1 MVEKLSAQ
9 QNVQLNNY
17 LKQHPNTSR
26 DAAIKLLFGNKERS
40 STSSKGLAVE
50 HNTKDAYES
59 KTIYL
64 QSGRKVVYTKTKNG
78 KFVYK
83 YYGADGNPIKPEYFK
98 KVEGNIS
105 INEAENSY
113 TTTINGKSI
122 KHKAKDPRKAQID
135 QNIAKLN
142 KQEKSLKRAK
152 KEQGFIGKRWD
163 WFKNTAAG
171 EFFNLDG
178 SDKAQKQ
185 IDEERKL
192 LTQLRDNPNA
202 QIDPKKFEKITGQK
216 YTKANL
222 TKFQQGEFS
231 SAKAMVDGY
240 KEGQAIAVDV
250 ASDVT
255 SGIVS
260 FGIYAVAIAAAPVTG
275 GASIAIGLAA
285 AGVAG
290 AATKIAVKAAD
301 TIGTNRKY
309 DLLSK
314 EAAGDALMGSVNG
327 LLAPFTAG
335 AGGAVAKTVAIRAGV
350 QIVKETGKQ
359 ATKQVLSQATK
370 NAAKQGLGRVFKSQL
385 KESIIHPNNY
395 KLVGGTF
402 SKRLA
407 AYGAEGVVDGALSG
421 GAYSG
426 VETAKD
432 GGSAG
437 DILKATALGFGTGAI
452 MGGVMSSAAH
462 GKGIVTGNKGAGEV
476 LEDGVAKAAEKTT
489 TKGSTPKAQAD
500 AIENSVTQN
509 TDDSLAPS
517 GRGLARGTDN
527 TTPTPKSQGAKTK
540 GENRVLGSLK
550 KQDNWEVDDWNVE
563 VTPKKDNGI
572 VDYWDNWKTDNDMV
586 NVFDNISDTID
597 IPPESKVS
605 SYFKIKIPQ
614 KDQVKKTLSTEE
626 FKAKVDNAKMAYSE
640 YVPRFETEQEKQL
653 IMELHQKYPDFVE
666 ELLDV
671 EVTPNYGQKY
681 NFNSEMIAGFVELY
695 EKSNNK
701 KLARDVILYSKDYL
715 EIHSTLKILN
725 ELPDDEAQRIFKRAK
740 SEIAGQ
746 DILLSEIFGSA
757 FDLYRLGINAKDL
770 NKIGYQDEI
779 ILNKAIKDGQ
789 LEELLCTN
797 FGSFEKNGI
806 KLNQIKEF
814 ECKTE
819 YQIKINDFDNDYI
832 MNFTVDHNTGKVNVI
847 SKSEKYTDIIK
858 TGNGIGQI
866 GKKAETILPSG
877 VKIEET
883 DTASGG
889 IKKVMYD
896 ADGKLIRNDEIKK
909 SQLRRGESEITV
921 TKPDKDGNLVT
932 EKVGTVKICMKENK
946 NGMRWVEHARKRVE
960 NPDGSISRQIKVFGK
975 DRHGTIYKILDK
987 DGNVEL
993 DIKRSH
999 RKITENHYRSSHNG
1013 ERFDIKYDND
1023 GITVSLV
1030 EGTGAKER
1038 LVKPAKISFDELDPQ
1053 LLDLYK
1059 QLPGDYLYKLK
1070 LMGVKV
1076 KYEPKHEFDILQGG
1090 LQDRSCYIS
1099 SNKTITISERSKNN
1113 PEVFAHEYAH
1123 AVDDYLNLN
1132 TDSEYLKLSKQDW
1145 EDFSRISGFKEKDQ
1159 INYYTQ
1165 NLNPDDHNPDFELIA
1180 GVGQTIAGFSDAENF
1195 HQIGDAILFQNY
1207 SRTIAYVG
1215 KKLEMPLE
1223 EFAQAGRKAGADLD
1237 IAATRISH
1245 SAPTP

>member
-9 QNVQLNNY
+9 QNVQLNDY
-17 LKQHPNTSR
+17 LKQHPKISR

-50 HNTKDAYES
+50 HNTKDSYES

-113 TTTINGKSI
+113 TTTKNGKSI

-152 KEQGFIGKRWD
+152 KEQGLIGKRWD

-202 QIDPKKFEKITGQK
+202 QIDPKKFEKITGQR

-402 SKRLA
+402 GKRLA

-462 GKGIVTGNKGAGEV
+462 GKGIVTGNKEKTGISQHDGLSMITGFKNLSVEEKKLLAKYNIYSSSGGQKSNLLPVITMKKKNPHPANLTNEMKRSKYRRQDIAKLFEDNPNLSRTVGALPRSWGKKLGGQENFKAIDNCFANFALARKNGNANAVQDLQQNLSKILGCDVQISYTGRGAIGTVHKLTVNGQSYALKTFFKLEGQSMPGHGNWDELASAVYASDKTKNAAKFYMGKFGEQSDEGYILTKFISSMDTDNNIRRRNRSGDLHRFIDIIQKFGTGDHEEQGNKIGWKFADYGQFGTTIFNQMSYEGYSV
-476 LEDGVAKAAEKTT
+476 LRQICKALDTNSQKQIKNIADKYKGSNELTEALKYFKSMLEDHLLMDEPELASRLKLLNTFESQEWKPDLKFLIATYDDTALPIYGMNKDELNSLYKIWSYKRVTSEAATDGVGTSVARSAA
-489 TKGSTPKAQAD
+489 
-500 AIENSVTQN
+500 
-509 TDDSLAPS
+509 
-517 GRGLARGTDN
+517 
-527 TTPTPKSQGAKTK
+527 TPTP
-540 GENRVLGSLK
+540 
-550 KQDNWEVDDWNVE
+550 
-563 VTPKKDNGI
+563 
-572 VDYWDNWKTDNDMV
+572 
-586 NVFDNISDTID
+586 
-597 IPPESKVS
+597 
-605 SYFKIKIPQ
+605 
-614 KDQVKKTLSTEE
+614 
-626 FKAKVDNAKMAYSE
+626 
-640 YVPRFETEQEKQL
+640 
-653 IMELHQKYPDFVE
+653 
-666 ELLDV
+666 
-671 EVTPNYGQKY
+671 
-681 NFNSEMIAGFVELY
+681 
-695 EKSNNK
+695 
-701 KLARDVILYSKDYL
+701 
-715 EIHSTLKILN
+715 
-725 ELPDDEAQRIFKRAK
+725 
-740 SEIAGQ
+740 
-746 DILLSEIFGSA
+746 
-757 FDLYRLGINAKDL
+757 
-770 NKIGYQDEI
+770 
-779 ILNKAIKDGQ
+779 
-789 LEELLCTN
+789 
-797 FGSFEKNGI
+797 
-806 KLNQIKEF
+806 
-814 ECKTE
+814 
-819 YQIKINDFDNDYI
+819 
-832 MNFTVDHNTGKVNVI
+832 
-847 SKSEKYTDIIK
+847 
-858 TGNGIGQI
+858 
-866 GKKAETILPSG
+866 
-877 VKIEET
+877 
-883 DTASGG
+883 
-889 IKKVMYD
+889 
-896 ADGKLIRNDEIKK
+896 
-909 SQLRRGESEITV
+909 
-921 TKPDKDGNLVT
+921 
-932 EKVGTVKICMKENK
+932 
-946 NGMRWVEHARKRVE
+946 
-960 NPDGSISRQIKVFGK
+960 
-975 DRHGTIYKILDK
+975 
-987 DGNVEL
+987 
-993 DIKRSH
+993 
-999 RKITENHYRSSHNG
+999 
-1013 ERFDIKYDND
+1013 
-1023 GITVSLV
+1023 
-1030 EGTGAKER
+1030 
-1038 LVKPAKISFDELDPQ
+1038 
-1053 LLDLYK
+1053 
-1059 QLPGDYLYKLK
+1059 
-1070 LMGVKV
+1070 
-1076 KYEPKHEFDILQGG
+1076 
-1090 LQDRSCYIS
+1090 
-1099 SNKTITISERSKNN
+1099 
-1113 PEVFAHEYAH
+1113 
-1123 AVDDYLNLN
+1123 
-1132 TDSEYLKLSKQDW
+1132 
-1145 EDFSRISGFKEKDQ
+1145 
-1159 INYYTQ
+1159 
-1165 NLNPDDHNPDFELIA
+1165 
-1180 GVGQTIAGFSDAENF
+1180 
-1195 HQIGDAILFQNY
+1195 
-1207 SRTIAYVG
+1207 
-1215 KKLEMPLE
+1215 
-1223 EFAQAGRKAGADLD
+1223 
-1237 IAATRISH
+1237 
-1245 SAPTP
+1245 

>member
-9 QNVQLNNY
+9 QNVQLNDY
-17 LKQHPNTSR
+17 LKQHPKTSR

-40 STSSKGLAVE
+40 STSSTGLAVE
-50 HNTKDAYES
+50 HNTKDAYEF

-83 YYGADGNPIKPEYFK
+83 YYGADGNLIKPEYFK

-113 TTTINGKSI
+113 TTTKNGKSI

-142 KQEKSLKRAK
+142 KQEKYLKRAK

-222 TKFQQGEFS
+222 TKFQHGEFS

-335 AGGAVAKTVAIRAGV
+335 AVAKTVAIRAGV

-402 SKRLA
+402 GKRLA

-426 VETAKD
+426 VETARD

-476 LEDGVAKAAEKTT
+476 LEDGVANAAEKTT

-500 AIENSVTQN
+500 AIENSVTKN
-509 TDDSLAPS
+509 TNSSLAPS
-517 GRGLARGTDN
+517 GRGLGRGADDA
-527 TTPTPKSQGAKTK
+527 TPTLKPQAVSRDELKASLQNGKIVVKSDAYADSHINIPTVKLAANGAKFLETDEAFK
-540 GENRVLGSLK
+540 QILTNNKYDVLLMHQKYKITGDLDGFVKDMYSHYVKETDIGQFAPELNIKSNTGTEAGSFNHENNSLMISKDYINKESDVAHNVAHELNHWFQNKEMLITTSEGPELVAYNRVLGNLK
-550 KQDNWEVDDWNVE
+550 EMVKNGDITSQADFDRYLREWSVEDAAKLRITYQDLLNSTKYPHNNDPASPYFQKANQYFDAESKYEHAGDNYWGNFIEVESERRGLDAEKAYDRIINEDLVLE
-563 VTPKKDNGI
+563 NQAIDEIMLKIEERYGI
-572 VDYWDNWKTDNDMV
+572 VDNNTKLQILELAIEDLKNPKFANYSVHNFV
-586 NVFDNISDTID
+586 N
-597 IPPESKVS
+597 
-605 SYFKIKIPQ
+605 
-614 KDQVKKTLSTEE
+614 E
-626 FKAKVDNAKMAYSE
+626 F
-640 YVPRFETEQEKQL
+640 
-653 IMELHQKYPDFVE
+653 
-666 ELLDV
+666 
-671 EVTPNYGQKY
+671 
-681 NFNSEMIAGFVELY
+681 
-695 EKSNNK
+695 
-701 KLARDVILYSKDYL
+701 
-715 EIHSTLKILN
+715 
-725 ELPDDEAQRIFKRAK
+725 
-740 SEIAGQ
+740 
-746 DILLSEIFGSA
+746 
-757 FDLYRLGINAKDL
+757 
-770 NKIGYQDEI
+770 
-779 ILNKAIKDGQ
+779 
-789 LEELLCTN
+789 
-797 FGSFEKNGI
+797 
-806 KLNQIKEF
+806 
-814 ECKTE
+814 
-819 YQIKINDFDNDYI
+819 
-832 MNFTVDHNTGKVNVI
+832 I
-847 SKSEKYTDIIK
+847 SK
-858 TGNGIGQI
+858 
-866 GKKAETILPSG
+866 
-877 VKIEET
+877 
-883 DTASGG
+883 
-889 IKKVMYD
+889 
-896 ADGKLIRNDEIKK
+896 
-909 SQLRRGESEITV
+909 
-921 TKPDKDGNLVT
+921 LV
-932 EKVGTVKICMKENK
+932 
-946 NGMRWVEHARKRVE
+946 
-960 NPDGSISRQIKVFGK
+960 
-975 DRHGTIYKILDK
+975 
-987 DGNVEL
+987 
-993 DIKRSH
+993 
-999 RKITENHYRSSHNG
+999 
-1013 ERFDIKYDND
+1013 
-1023 GITVSLV
+1023 
-1030 EGTGAKER
+1030 
-1038 LVKPAKISFDELDPQ
+1038 
-1053 LLDLYK
+1053 
-1059 QLPGDYLYKLK
+1059 
-1070 LMGVKV
+1070 
-1076 KYEPKHEFDILQGG
+1076 
-1090 LQDRSCYIS
+1090 
-1099 SNKTITISERSKNN
+1099 
-1113 PEVFAHEYAH
+1113 
-1123 AVDDYLNLN
+1123 
-1132 TDSEYLKLSKQDW
+1132 
-1145 EDFSRISGFKEKDQ
+1145 
-1159 INYYTQ
+1159 
-1165 NLNPDDHNPDFELIA
+1165 
-1180 GVGQTIAGFSDAENF
+1180 
-1195 HQIGDAILFQNY
+1195 
-1207 SRTIAYVG
+1207 
-1215 KKLEMPLE
+1215 
-1223 EFAQAGRKAGADLD
+1223 
-1237 IAATRISH
+1237 
-1245 SAPTP
+1245 